1 MKLKKIAAALAAG
14 TALLSLTGCGAGA
27 GGNSEGGSPV
37 GAVSEDGTREV
48 VFWHS
53 MKRRSM

>member
-1 MKLKKIAAALAAG
+1 MKFKKTAAALAAG

-37 GAVSEDGTREV
+37 GAVSED
-48 VFWHS
+48 
-53 MKRRSM
+53 